1 MSMILYAQEGQD
13 FRYNTAHFQFYNVSS
28 YNSQLLVEIPI
39 ITSINIFQPN
49 EKTVILEDI
58 HECLEFGSSLCK
70 NGRCSN
76 TFGSYMCMCK
86 IGFELDKNG
95 VSSKHFE

>member
-1 MSMILYAQEGQD
+1 M
-13 FRYNTAHFQFYNVSS
+13 
-28 YNSQLLVEIPI
+28 
-39 ITSINIFQPN
+39 
-49 EKTVILEDI
+49 ILEDI

-86 IGFELDKNG
+86 SGFQLDENG
-95 VSSKHFE
+95 VSKNN

>member
-1 MSMILYAQEGQD
+1 MTHVLT
-13 FRYNTAHFQFYNVSS
+13 FPNVQS
-28 YNSQLLVEIPI
+28 YNLPTFGGNQIV
-39 ITSINIFQPN
+39 TSKIIFQPN

-95 VSSKHFE
+95 VSSNQFRMTYDFIHYTSSF